1 MIPPVPRLPLPDDQI
16 TPPSKTA
23 PDRHWVDAL
32 AAFMERVVP
41 DAITTSIILLV
52 ALVGLSLALGSPLT
66 ATMDAYYRGLWMLL
80 QFTMQMTLILVLS
93 LILGA
98 TPAFKNAIIALS
110 RMPKTTTQVMV
121 AAVLC
126 GAFVAYLNWGLSIAL
141 SPLIAIH
148 FAREAEKKGLAID
161 FLFLMSTLAGAGA
174 IWQFGFSGSAPL
186 LMATP

>member
-1 MIPPVPRLPLPDDQI
+1 MMTPVPRLPLPGDQI

-23 PDRHWVDAL
+23 PDHHWVDAL

-110 RMPKTTTQVMV
+110 RMPRTQPQVILLAVM
-121 AAVLC
+121 A
-126 GAFVAYLNWGLSIAL
+126 GGFVAYLNWGLSIAL
-141 SPLIAIH
+141 
-148 FAREAEKKGLAID
+148 
-161 FLFLMSTLAGAGA
+161 
-174 IWQFGFSGSAPL
+174 APV
-186 LMATP
+186 